1 MKYLFKITE
10 AIEYEFV
17 LDVPS
22 SYLNNPALLKIN
34 GDMDNLAWDD
44 LEHDSPLMNLLTDKM
59 NGDFATGSNVTIDE
73 VTKKI

>member
-10 AIEYEFV
+10 TIEYEFV

-22 SYLNNPALLKIN
+22 RLLDYTNLKRY

-44 LEHDSPLMNLLTDKM
+44 LENDSPLMNLLTDKM
-59 NGDFATGSNVTIDE
+59 NGDFATGNNVTIDE
-73 VTKKI
+73 VTRKI